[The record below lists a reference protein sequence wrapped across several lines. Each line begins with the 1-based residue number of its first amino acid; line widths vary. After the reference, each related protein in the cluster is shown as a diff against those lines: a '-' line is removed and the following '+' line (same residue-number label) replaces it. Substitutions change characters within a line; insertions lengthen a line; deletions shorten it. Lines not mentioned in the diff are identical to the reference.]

1 MFLFFF
7 FRDFLILALAI
18 GIVLGF
24 YQSLLTIKKDTI
36 YDKSHSTIYDIPI
49 FTNEGAFP
57 NYPEKF
63 AKRLM

>member
-24 YQSLLTIKKDTI
+24 YQSLLTIKKYI
-36 YDKSHSTIYDIPI
+36 YTCTLTLAS
-49 FTNEGAFP
+49 
-57 NYPEKF
+57 
-63 AKRLM
+63 